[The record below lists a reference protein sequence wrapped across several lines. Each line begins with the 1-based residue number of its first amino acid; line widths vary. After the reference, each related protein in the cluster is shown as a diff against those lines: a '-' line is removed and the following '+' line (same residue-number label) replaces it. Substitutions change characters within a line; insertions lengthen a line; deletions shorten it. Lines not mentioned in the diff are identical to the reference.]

1 MNVKS
6 SAPRVKHSPLKG
18 LPPGLQKARLPGKGK
33 GQLQKAA
40 APQRPEDPQALF
52 QRGFA
57 LHQQGQLQEAQN
69 IYQQVLRLNPQ
80 HFDALHLGGVILAQT
95 GDPAGAAL

>member
-18 LPPGLQKARLPGKGK
+18 LPPGLQKGRRPGVGK
-33 GQLQKAA
+33 IQKAA
-40 APQRPEDPQALF
+40 SSLRPEDPQALF

-80 HFDALHLGGVILAQT
+80 IGRAHV
-95 GDPAGAAL
+95 